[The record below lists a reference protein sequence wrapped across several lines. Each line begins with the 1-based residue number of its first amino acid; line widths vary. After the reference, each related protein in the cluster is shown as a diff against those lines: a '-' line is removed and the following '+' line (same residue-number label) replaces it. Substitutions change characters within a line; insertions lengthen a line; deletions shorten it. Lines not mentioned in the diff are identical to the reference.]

1 MIRAPLL
8 LLLTSSLVLSG
19 CSSLNRMLGGYEE
32 PERLQEI
39 GSLKLRL
46 MSNEPLA
53 VDHES
58 VINSY
63 KSYLEV
69 SEDPE
74 MRVRVAH
81 RIAGLKLDW
90 DEIRGDEEID
100 NLELFAQEDR
110 DLAEASIQDY
120 VTLVTDYP
128 QRPDNDVIYYQLAR
142 AYSLTGRINLAINAL
157 LDLTEKFPESEYFL
171 ESQFRLGRLL
181 YAVGDFEASAEH
193 FAVVISTGTENNPY
207 YMDAQY
213 LQGWSIFKQARYEDS
228 LLAFTAMLDEHFPDD
243 EVLRAAEGSELE
255 ILNDTLR
262 IMALMFDY
270 MGEWNDIAAFYD
282 VHGPRYYE
290 YRIYAELS
298 NQYYDKK
305 YFRNSAATLLA
316 FVDRYPDDDLA
327 VLYYRRLID
336 GYEKANYPVLQRE
349 HKATFIDRFGVGSDY
364 WNTHDE
370 AVRTQ
375 ITVALGDY
383 LWDLSNFH
391 HGSGQASDDPQLQ
404 ASHYTEAAHWYR
416 EYIRSFPNA
425 PDAVQAEFY
434 LAEVTY
440 SLGLFAEARDNYEIV
455 AYQYPYY
462 EQASEAGY
470 AALLAYAE
478 HEPAEEERAVWRQQ
492 HVASALRFVEEFK
505 DDPRRGSVLVNA
517 GEMLLADGYYQKA
530 LETARYAQTPAMK
543 LEGRY
548 AYGADLVQGHAA
560 FELNEFAESEQAL
573 LRASEWE
580 YIDLGRRADLRQKAA
595 AAIYQQGE
603 AVRDS
608 DPALAVSHWLRIQ
621 NVVPE
626 STIRENAEYDAA
638 TLLMVMGD
646 HERAER
652 VLLSFRN
659 DHPQSPL
666 QADVPDKLILVYEA
680 QEKWL
685 PAADELEG
693 IAMNGEDR
701 DTRRIA
707 TYQAAEYYEKGGD
720 DLNAIRLYKV
730 YANGWKEPFEP
741 SLEAHYRLDQIY
753 KKQGEEAKRRF
764 WLDKIIALHLGAG
777 DDQTERSAYLASQ
790 AAFELGEFERQRFET
805 VGITLPLSRSIV
817 AKNSLMQASMQRYT
831 QAVEMEV
838 LDFTT
843 PSTFHIGDM
852 YAQFSRG
859 LLESERPRGMDELE
873 AEEYQFLLEDEAFPL
888 EEAAIRIHQT
898 NIARAYDGL
907 YDEWVKRSFKSL
919 AELMPGQYD
928 KTEKAT
934 SYVKQ
939 IR

>member
-1 MIRAPLL
+1 MMRLSLL
-8 LLLTSSLVLSG
+8 MLVSLSLGLSG
-19 CSSLNRMLGGYEE
+19 CSTMNRMLGGYEE

-63 KSYLEV
+63 KAYLEV

-90 DEIRGDEEID
+90 DEIRGDELDD

-120 VTLVTDYP
+120 ITLVTEYP
-128 QRPDNDVIYYQLAR
+128 ERPDNDVIYYQLAR
-142 AYSLTGRINLAINAL
+142 AYMLTGRINLAINAL
-157 LDLTEKFPESEYFL
+157 LDLTERFPESEYFL
-171 ESQFRLGRLL
+171 ESQFRLGRML

-193 FAVVISTGTENNPY
+193 FAVVIGIGTEDNPY

-305 YFRNSAATLLA
+305 YYRNSAATLQA

-336 GYEKANYPVLQRE
+336 GYERANYPVLQRE
-349 HKATFIDRFGVGSDY
+349 HKAIFIDRFGVGSDY

-383 LWDLSNFH
+383 LWDLSTFH
-391 HGSGQASDDPQLQ
+391 HGSGQATDNPELQ
-404 ASHYTEAAHWYR
+404 ASHYNEAVRWYR

-434 LAEVTY
+434 LAEVSF
-440 SLGLFAEARDNYEIV
+440 SLGNYAEARDNYEIV

-462 EQASEAGY
+462 EKASEAGY

-478 HEPAEEERAVWRQQ
+478 YEAPSAEMAVWRQQ

-505 DDPRRGSVLVNA
+505 DDARRGSVLVNA
-517 GEMLLADGYYQKA
+517 AEMLLADGYFEKA
-530 LETARYAQTPAMK
+530 LETARYAQTPGMK

-548 AYGADLVQGHAA
+548 AYGAALVQGHSA
-560 FELNEFAESEQAL
+560 FELEEYAESEQAL

-580 YIDLGRRADLRQKAA
+580 YIDMGRRADLRQKAA
-595 AAIYQQGE
+595 AAIYRQGE
-603 AVRDS
+603 AVRHS

-621 NVVPE
+621 NIVPE

-638 TLLMVMGD
+638 TLLMTMGD
-646 HERAER
+646 FERAER

-659 DHPQSPL
+659 DHPKSTL
-666 QADVPDKLILVYEA
+666 QADIPDKLILVYEE

-693 IAMNGEDR
+693 IAMNGDDR

-707 TYQAAEYYEKGGD
+707 TFQAAEYYEKGGD
-720 DLNAIRLYKV
+720 DLNAIRLYKQ
-730 YANGWKEPFEP
+730 YAHGWKEPFEP
-741 SLEAHYRLDQIY
+741 SLEAHYKLDQIY
-753 KKQGEEAKRRF
+753 KKQGEEEKRRF
-764 WLDKIIALHLGAG
+764 WLDKIITLHINAG
-777 DDQTERSAYLASQ
+777 NAQTERSAYLAAQ
-790 AAFELGEFERQRFET
+790 AAFELGEFERNKFELVT
-805 VGITLPLSRSIV
+805 ISLPLSRSIV
-817 AKNSLMQASMQRYT
+817 AKNRLMQGAMKRYT

-838 LDFTT
+838 RDFTT
-843 PSTFHIGDM
+843 SSTFHIGNM

-928 KTEKAT
+928 KTEKAET
-934 SYVKQ
+934 YVKQ